1 MNIRGYMLR
10 LKPVFTE
17 NVWGGT
23 RLKSD
28 FGYDIPF
35 ARTGECW
42 GIAAHP
48 HGDNAILNP
57 EFAGETLAGLWKK
70 RPDLFGSLP
79 GDRFPLLIKIIDAK
93 DNLSIQVHPD
103 DAYAAAHENGSLGK
117 TECWYVLDCPPNA
130 QLVIG
135 HNAGTREEL
144 ADMIHSG
151 RWKDLLRY
159 VPVKKGDLVPIP
171 AGTVHAITAGMLV
184 LETQQNSDITYRMYD
199 YDRLMNGKP
208 RQLHVQQC
216 IDVVRVPAEPAESSV
231 IHAQEMGEN
240 AWEKIYACGYFNVYR
255 MNLDGQT
262 TQQKDAP
269 FVDVSIVDGEG
280 ELNGT
285 KVRKGDHF
293 ILTDGYGQQNWSGKL
308 LAIAST
314 AERK

>member
-1 MNIRGYMLR
+1 MDSKAYMLR
-10 LKPVFTE
+10 LQPVFTE

-28 FGYDIPF
+28 FGYDIPYE
-35 ARTGECW
+35 RTGECW

-48 HGDNAILNP
+48 HGDNKILNP
-57 EFAGETLAGLWKK
+57 EFEGETLAGLWSK
-70 RPDLFGSLP
+70 RPELFGGVK

-103 DAYAAAHENGSLGK
+103 DAYAKEYENGSFGK
-117 TECWYVLDCPPNA
+117 TECWYVLDCPDNA

-135 HNAGTREEL
+135 HNAETREEL
-144 ADMIHSG
+144 SDMIHGG

-208 RQLHVQQC
+208 RQLHIKQC
-216 IDVVRVPAEPAESSV
+216 IDVINVPAAPADKSV
-231 IHAQEMGEN
+231 IHAQEMGRN
-240 AWEKIYACGYFNVYR
+240 GWAGIYACDYFSVFR
-255 MNLDGQT
+255 MELDGQT
-262 TQQKDAP
+262 KQEMDAP

-280 ELNGT
+280 ELNGE
-285 KVRKGDHF
+285 KVKKGDHF
-293 ILTDGYGQQNWSGKL
+293 ILTAGFGQQNWSGKL

-314 AERK
+314 ATI

>member
-1 MNIRGYMLR
+1 MNKQAYMLR

-28 FGYDIPF
+28 FGYDIPYN
-35 ARTGECW
+35 RTGECW

-48 HGDNAILNP
+48 HGDNEILNP

-70 RPDLFGSLP
+70 RPELFGGLT

-93 DNLSIQVHPD
+93 DNLSIQVHPND
-103 DAYAAAHENGSLGK
+103 EYANEHENGSLGK
-117 TECWYVLDCPPNA
+117 TECWYVLDCPENA

-135 HNAGTREEL
+135 HNARTREEL
-144 ADMIHSG
+144 ADMIHGG
-151 RWKDLLRY
+151 RWKELLRY

-171 AGTVHAITAGMLV
+171 AGTVHAITSGMLV

-216 IDVVRVPAEPAESSV
+216 IDVVNVPAAPAEESV
-231 IHAQEMGEN
+231 IHAQEMGRN
-240 AWEKIYACGYFNVYR
+240 SWACMYSCDYFNVFR
-255 MNLDGQT
+255 MELEGET
-262 TQQKDAP
+262 TQQMDAP

-280 ELNGT
+280 ELNGV

-293 ILTDGYGQQNWSGKL
+293 ILTAGFGQQNWSGKL

-314 AERK
+314 AAKL

>member
-1 MNIRGYMLR
+1 MDSKGYLLR

-28 FGYDIPF
+28 FGYDIPYD
-35 ARTGECW
+35 RTGECW

-48 HGDNAILNP
+48 HGDNVILNP
-57 EFAGETLAGLWKK
+57 EFEGETLAGLWKK
-70 RPDLFGSLP
+70 RPELFGNLS
-79 GDRFPLLIKIIDAK
+79 GGRFPLLIKIIDAK

-103 DAYAAAHENGSLGK
+103 DAYAAEHENGSLGK
-117 TECWYVLDCPPNA
+117 TECWYVLDCPENA

-135 HNAGTREEL
+135 HNARTREEL

-151 RWKDLLRY
+151 RWKELLRY
-159 VPVKKGDLVPIP
+159 VPVKKGDLIPIP
-171 AGTVHAITAGMLV
+171 AGTVHAITSGMLV

-216 IDVVRVPAEPAESSV
+216 IDVVKVPAAPAESSV
-231 IHAQEMGEN
+231 IHAQKMGEN
-240 AWEKIYACGYFNVYR
+240 SWAMMYACEYFNVYR
-255 MNLDGQT
+255 MQLDGETDQEM
-262 TQQKDAP
+262 DEP

-280 ELNGT
+280 ELNGS
-285 KVRKGDHF
+285 KVKKGDHF
-293 ILTDGYGQQNWSGKL
+293 ILTAGYGKQRWSGKL

-314 AERK
+314 VVKK